1 MSRTRTKLLYMAVAG
16 LIMAAGVIGAL
27 SIAGAFDSGDSNPTT
42 IVEVPPTPTPTP
54 APEPG
59 EVIGADSG
67 SRLGAGSEPDVD
79 ADPDSDT
86 ALETPPP
93 TDPDVDSDTAPE
105 PTIEPDQD
113 LGSDTAPEPTIE
125 PDKDLDFDP
134 VPEPTIE
141 PDPDSDTAPEP
152 ATEPDP
158 DLDSAT
164 TPEPA
169 TDADPDFDSDAGPEA
184 VIEPDPDYEAAL
196 DRARFF
202 TFGWE
207 TDFSLHSVPYDEIMG
222 GGPPRD
228 GIPPIDDPKFVTAQ
242 EADEWLGEKEP
253 VIALEI
259 DGDVRAYPLQVLTW
273 HEIVNDEV
281 GGVPVSITFCPLC
294 NAAIVFD
301 RRLDGVVYDFGTS
314 GNLRNSDLIMWD
326 RQTESWWQQFSGEA
340 IVGTLTGRQ
349 LTFLPSSIVSFGF
362 FREAYPDVKVLSRDT
377 GFSRSYGRNPYA
389 GYDRADNPPFLFD
402 GDLDGRL
409 LPKERVAAVTVGEV
423 DLAFPFSVLEK
434 ERAVNYSANGRDLVV
449 FFVQGTLSALDRSS
463 IQDSREVGS
472 TGVFDP
478 NLDGQKLT
486 FRPEGDAIV
495 DNETGSV
502 WNILGEAVEGP
513 LSGKRLTPVV
523 HANHFWFSWAAFKP
537 DTLIYQGET

>member
-1 MSRTRTKLLYMAVAG
+1 MSRTKTKFLYMAVAG
-16 LIMAAGVIGAL
+16 LIMAAGVTVAL

-54 APEPG
+54 
-59 EVIGADSG
+59 
-67 SRLGAGSEPDVD
+67 
-79 ADPDSDT
+79 
-86 ALETPPP
+86 TP
-93 TDPDVDSDTAPE
+93 APE
-105 PTIEPDQD
+105 PTQ
-113 LGSDTAPEPTIE
+113 T
-125 PDKDLDFDP
+125 P
-134 VPEPTIE
+134 VPEPTPIPTAE
-141 PDPDSDTAPEP
+141 PAPTSHSDPPVEPGPTAEPTPTATPVPTATPGPTATPDPG
-152 ATEPDP
+152 
-158 DLDSAT
+158 
-164 TPEPA
+164 
-169 TDADPDFDSDAGPEA
+169 AGDGP

-202 TFGWE
+202 TSGWE
-207 TDFSLHSVPYDEIMG
+207 TDFSLHSVPYGEIMG

-259 DGDVRAYPLQVLTW
+259 DGDVRAYPLQILTW
-273 HEIVNDEV
+273 HETVNDEV

-423 DLAFPFSVLEK
+423 DVAFPFSVLEK
-434 ERAVNYSANGRDLVV
+434 ERAVNYSANGHDLVV

-478 NLDGQKLT
+478 NLDGQKLI

-513 LSGKRLTPVV
+513 LSGKRLTRVV
-523 HANHFWFSWAAFKP
+523 HANHFWFAWAAFKP
-537 DTLIYQGET
+537 GTLIYQGET